1 MKKACVFLLLVLAVG
16 CRTKLNEEMVVNVG
30 GGESQY
36 RMVDP
41 IAKEQKVNV
50 SAKAIGGTFSIYVFL
65 EKDKEEAQKG
75 IDLNKV
81 GDKVLANKQK
91 TADAELQVTIPA
103 NQKATVLLTSGDGKK
118 AEVKLKISN

>member
-75 IDLNKV
+75 IDLNKI

>member
-65 EKDKEEAQKG
+65 EKDKEEAQIG
-75 IDLNKV
+75 RASCRERV
-81 GDKVLANKQK
+81 
-91 TADAELQVTIPA
+91 
-103 NQKATVLLTSGDGKK
+103 
-118 AEVKLKISN
+118 